1 MEFLE
6 DRTAALS
13 SPRKDVDMTQDD
25 AGSAPMR
32 GSQPV
37 MAIVKSDEG
46 ALRIIVRQ
54 QRSEIERLKD
64 AIRRIAD
71 QDATLSAC
79 AGEVTVQV
87 DGTLSDHERKSI
99 DRVIFLLNYQADEL
113 DKSGLYDYSA
123 SHRKDI
129 AALRTLS
136 ERLG

>member
-1 MEFLE
+1 MSEVDE
-6 DRTAALS
+6 MSAAS
-13 SPRKDVDMTQDD
+13 
-25 AGSAPMR
+25 R

-37 MAIVKSDEG
+37 MAIVNNDEA
-46 ALRIIVRQ
+46 ALRIIIRQ

-64 AIRRIAD
+64 AIRRLAD

-79 AGEVTVQV
+79 DGNVTVQV
-87 DGTLSDHERKSI
+87 DGSLTDDERKAI
-99 DRVIFLLNYQADEL
+99 DRVIFLLNHQADDL
-113 DKSGLYDYSA
+113 DKSALYDYSA

>member
-1 MEFLE
+1 MTDE
-6 DRTAALS
+6 
-13 SPRKDVDMTQDD
+13 VDEMS
-25 AGSAPMR
+25 AGSR

-37 MAIVKSDEG
+37 MAIVNSDEA

-79 AGEVTVQV
+79 DGEVTVQV
-87 DGTLSDHERKSI
+87 DGTLTDHERQSI
-99 DRVIFLLNYQADEL
+99 DRVIFLLNHHADDL

-123 SHRKDI
+123 AHRKDI

>member
-1 MEFLE
+1 MSDTNE
-6 DRTAALS
+6 RSVA
-13 SPRKDVDMTQDD
+13 
-25 AGSAPMR
+25 SA

-37 MAIVKSDEG
+37 MAIVSSDEA

-79 AGEVTVQV
+79 DGNVTVQV
-87 DGTLSDHERKSI
+87 DGSLSDHERKSI
-99 DRVIFLLNYQADEL
+99 DRVIFLLNHQADDL
-113 DKSGLYDYSA
+113 DKLGLYDYSA
-123 SHRKDI
+123 SHRKNI

>member
-1 MEFLE
+1 MTDEVNE
-6 DRTAALS
+6 MSAAS
-13 SPRKDVDMTQDD
+13 
-25 AGSAPMR
+25 R

-37 MAIVKSDEG
+37 MAIVNSNDA

-54 QRSEIERLKD
+54 QRAEIERLKD

-79 AGEVTVQV
+79 DGEVTVQV
-87 DGTLSDHERKSI
+87 DGNMTDDERKSI
-99 DRVIFLLNYQADEL
+99 DRVIFLLNHQADDL

>member
-1 MEFLE
+1 
-6 DRTAALS
+6 
-13 SPRKDVDMTQDD
+13 MTQDD

-37 MAIVKSDEG
+37 MAIVKSDEA

-79 AGEVTVQV
+79 DGEVTVQV
-87 DGTLSDHERKSI
+87 EGSLTDDERKAI
-99 DRVIFLLNYQADEL
+99 ERVIFLLNHQADDL

-129 AALRTLS
+129 ATLRTLS